1 MITVFEPKPMSDI
14 SENQPIDLGRAGH
27 HPDRR
32 DHHRKK
38 LRDIVTQLE
47 AVRLEISDAMAQGF
61 LFVAERQITSYLY
74 ISDEKPTKT
83 Y

>member
-1 MITVFEPKPMSDI
+1 MITVLEPKPMSDI
-14 SENQPIDLGRAGH
+14 SENQPID
-27 HPDRR
+27 
-32 DHHRKK
+32 HRKE

-47 AVRLEISDAMAQGF
+47 AVRLGISDAMAQGF
-61 LFVAERQITSYLY
+61 LFVAERQITSYLC